1 MADQSG
7 ASNDSDKNVMS
18 KIAGNASDNLN
29 IINRNIFLT
38 IKNNSQR
45 NTVTVKS

>member
-38 IKNNSQR
+38 KKRLSEKYR
-45 NTVTVKS
+45 DC